1 MTKSALGHKR
11 TYAVQNAMSA
21 LCPIAAAKADISSQI
36 ALPAWA
42 KPYAQIRGITV
53 GHEERIL
60 FAVAL
65 PPPRPCSLV
74 SAELPQRSVP
84 SMDGNAA
91 RSPSIFTRVM
101 V

>member
-36 ALPAWA
+36 GLPAWA

-65 PPPRPCSLV
+65 
-74 SAELPQRSVP
+74 ATA
-84 SMDGNAA
+84 MFA
-91 RSPSIFTRVM
+91 RLRRTSTKECPINGR
-101 V
+101 